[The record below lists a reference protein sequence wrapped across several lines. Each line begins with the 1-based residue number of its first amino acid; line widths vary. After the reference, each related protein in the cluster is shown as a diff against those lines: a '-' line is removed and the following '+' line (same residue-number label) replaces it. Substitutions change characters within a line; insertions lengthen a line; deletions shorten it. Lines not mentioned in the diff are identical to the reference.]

1 MAKKNRGWIKLYRQ
15 IQNSSIWTRS
25 GPFDDRSAWIDLLL
39 MANHEDRTVII
50 KQKPVVIHAGEHW
63 TSYQKLAER
72 WQWSRGKVIRYL
84 RLLSELEMCTVHGT
98 PNGTR
103 LTIVK
108 YGFFQDG
115 RTTYGTTDDT
125 TDGTADGTADGT
137 QTRTK
142 EELKKNEE
150 ESARARE
157 ILPPEEGDWQ

>member
-15 IQNSSIWTRS
+15 IQDSSIWRRS
-25 GPFDDRSAWIDLLL
+25 GPFDDRSAWVDLLL
-39 MANHEDRTVII
+39 LANHEDRTIII

-63 TSYQKLAER
+63 TSYPKLAER

-84 RLLSELEMCTVHGT
+84 RLLTELGMCTVHGT

-103 LTIVK
+103 ITIVK

-115 RTTYGTTDDT
+115 RTAYDTADGTAG
-125 TDGTADGTADGT
+125 GTADGTAGG
-137 QTRTK
+137 TRTRTI

-150 ESARARE
+150 ENARARGFV
-157 ILPPEEGDWQ
+157 PPEGEGWQ